1 MKREKY
7 QPTPEEIRKAE
18 DMLIPEEKALSEARE
33 KSFES
38 RETKGF
44 QPINPETIDSDF
56 ELKEFLSNASVSRS
70 RKGDGV
76 FISGARGTDT
86 SKLRKY
92 GIPVPGCLIMPTR
105 EDAVLE
111 VDRISLLVNTLRQK
125 IQEKERKVYKQKQE
139 SENQERERVEKE
151 AKEKLLAEYQKACE
165 EFSELS
171 LRIEDGQYHQ
181 KILDPEGRAVWGLN
195 YTVEGYLRTSGKGVD
210 DFRDA
215 AKLETEIRD
224 FRNNNLQR
232 VINLNNL
239 ALKNN
244 VRKISP
250 QNWEGW
256 EAGQFSQN
264 QSEYYALSHSLYFDR
279 IYKWTELD
287 INELEEKVK
296 KAVEEVNTKNEDAFE
311 ELKKKKIAGASVK
324 IKWSELVVDGQ
335 SISFP
340 TAENAKEAKTWALE
354 NGAFLPYH
362 HALGEKF
369 RDRAKSENWDAEKS
383 KIAQAILE
391 GAIPEVKT
399 YSYRTK
405 RPDRKGGGEYTANAE
420 GLFIKDI
427 NLKYEDDLARFAV
440 KFFIETNPTQAGS
453 QQPPSLDTA
462 SPEVLETYARKL
474 HEERRAQEE
483 LARTMDKEELE
494 TRARKAGAKYG
505 YEFIRVSDLDGIKE
519 FGFIINRGTA
529 GWRVRQSLKDPSMLS
544 GKLSTGWSIWVKE
557 EDLDNLQKFFVQ
569 PGESR

>member
-1 MKREKY
+1 
-7 QPTPEEIRKAE
+7 
-18 DMLIPEEKALSEARE
+18 
-33 KSFES
+33 
-38 RETKGF
+38 
-44 QPINPETIDSDF
+44 
-56 ELKEFLSNASVSRS
+56 
-70 RKGDGV
+70 
-76 FISGARGTDT
+76 
-86 SKLRKY
+86 
-92 GIPVPGCLIMPTR
+92 
-105 EDAVLE
+105 
-111 VDRISLLVNTLRQK
+111 
-125 IQEKERKVYKQKQE
+125 
-139 SENQERERVEKE
+139 
-151 AKEKLLAEYQKACE
+151 
-165 EFSELS
+165 
-171 LRIEDGQYHQ
+171 
-181 KILDPEGRAVWGLN
+181 
-195 YTVEGYLRTSGKGVD
+195 
-210 DFRDA
+210 
-215 AKLETEIRD
+215 
-224 FRNNNLQR
+224 
-232 VINLNNL
+232 
-239 ALKNN
+239 
-244 VRKISP
+244 
-250 QNWEGW
+250 
-256 EAGQFSQN
+256 
-264 QSEYYALSHSLYFDR
+264 
-279 IYKWTELD
+279 
-287 INELEEKVK
+287 
-296 KAVEEVNTKNEDAFE
+296 
-311 ELKKKKIAGASVK
+311 
-324 IKWSELVVDGQ
+324 VDGQ

-505 YEFIRVSDLDGIKE
+505 YEFIRVSDLGGIKE